1 MSQTTVAQVL
11 EALRP
16 IIDPDLGKSIVDLG
30 FVKNVVIDGSGVS
43 FTIELTTPACP
54 VKAEFE
60 REARERVLALE
71 GIESAEVQ
79 MSASTRG
86 RPAAA
91 SEEAVLPGVKN
102 AIAVASG
109 KGGVGKST
117 VAVNLAVA
125 LRATGASVGLM
136 DADVYG
142 PSLPLLL
149 GVRDHPQGEKKD
161 GKEWIVPLEAHGLR
175 LMSIGFLLTEDS
187 PVIWRG
193 PMVHGMIGQFLS
205 DVDWGDLDYLVIDLP
220 PGTGDA
226 ALTLTQQAP
235 LAGAVVVTTANDLS
249 LIDAR
254 KGLRMFEKVNVPVL
268 GIAENMSYFV
278 PPDLPDRKYYIF
290 GQGGGKRT
298 ADELGVDFLGE
309 IPIDPQVVEGGDTG
323 KPERSRAS
331 SPSSRAARPPSPTQ
345 TSPGRTRLDSRAKS
359 ERADCANSEGPGAG
373 ALLAPAPRPR
383 DLGVALAGAGHHD
396 PRLLGLHRVCR
407 PSVLSLGAVQQL
419 PEERWGGPDLLLRSP
434 TKVVVVGQMLE
445 SHGGIG
451 LEEVV

>member
-1 MSQTTVAQVL
+1 MNQTTVAQIL

-16 IIDPDLGKSIVDLG
+16 IVDPDLGKSIVDLG
-30 FVKNVVIDGSGVS
+30 FVKNVVIDGASVS

-60 REARERVLALE
+60 REARGRVLALE
-71 GIESAEVQ
+71 GIEDVEVE
-79 MSASTRG
+79 MSAATRG
-86 RPAAA
+86 RSVAA
-91 SEEAVLPGVKN
+91 ETVLPGVKN
-102 AIAVASG
+102 TIAVASG

-117 VAVNLAVA
+117 AAVNLAVA
-125 LRATGASVGLM
+125 LRETGASVGLM

-149 GVRDHPQGEKKD
+149 GVRDHPHGEKRD
-161 GKEWIVPLEAHGLR
+161 GKEWIVPLEAHGLK

-205 DVDWGDLDYLVIDLP
+205 NVDWGELDYLVIDLP

-235 LAGAVVVTTANDLS
+235 LSGAVVVTTANDLS

-268 GIAENMSYFV
+268 GIVENMSYFV

-290 GQGGGKRT
+290 GKGGGKRT
-298 ADELGVDFLGE
+298 ADEIGVDFLGE
-309 IPIDPQVVEGGDTG
+309 IPIDPRVVEGGDKG
-323 KPERSRAS
+323 KPIVTHAPESA
-331 SPSSRAARPPSPTQ
+331 T
-345 TSPGRTRLDSRAKS
+345 
-359 ERADCANSEGPGAG
+359 AG
-373 ALLAPAPRPR
+373 AFRE
-383 DLGVALAGAGHHD
+383 LAGAVAR
-396 PRLLGLHRVCR
+396 RL
-407 PSVLSLGAVQQL
+407 AVIAS
-419 PEERWGGPDLLLRSP
+419 RSP
-434 TKVVVVGQMLE
+434 AIADANITWSDSPG
-445 SHGGIG
+445 
-451 LEEVV
+451 